1 MVVRSEE
8 KSVQDEGSIP
18 SSSTKRTFMD
28 QWDDYFP
35 PLNLWNYSI
44 HWQWFDSTIEESP
57 IDGADQVSIGQQ
69 VTEQTTRHR

>member
-1 MVVRSEE
+1 
-8 KSVQDEGSIP
+8 
-18 SSSTKRTFMD
+18 MD

-35 PLNLWNYSI
+35 PLNLWNYSV
-44 HWQWFDSTIEESP
+44 HWRWFDSTTEESP